1 MKVLITGGAGFIGSH
16 TADRLLKQG
25 YEVRVLD
32 SLQKPIHN
40 AIPEYLDERIEFVA
54 GSATDVRALTEA
66 LQGVDYVYHLA
77 AFQDYLPYFSKF
89 VDVNVSST
97 ARIYELIVRDNLPI
111 KKVIVASSQATLGE
125 GLYLDSDGN
134 EVLPDMRLEED
145 LKKGIWEPRPPDG
158 KEIYCARTP
167 ERISNPQNP
176 YGMSKIAEEMFA
188 LQLGKRYGIPSV
200 AMRYSIVQGSRQS
213 FYNAYSGAC
222 RIFCL
227 AFHQGKEPQIYE
239 DGNQIR
245 DFVNIHDVVDA
256 NLLVLEDDRAN
267 YEMFNVGGG
276 APITVK
282 HFAETVAEVF
292 GIKDYEPK
300 PCGKYRFGD
309 TRHIWSD
316 ISKIESLGWK
326 PTRTIYD
333 SVSEYKEWLNSAS
346 SIDNIIEYCSKKMED
361 LNVLRDVS

>member
-16 TADRLLKQG
+16 TADRLLKEG

-40 AIPEYLDERIEFVA
+40 SIPEYLDERIEFMA
-54 GSATDVRALTEA
+54 GSATDVRAITEA

-111 KKVIVASSQATLGE
+111 KKIIVASSQAALGE
-125 GLYLDSDGN
+125 GLYLDSYGN
-134 EVLPDMRLEED
+134 EVLPDTRLEEN
-145 LKKGIWEPRPPDG
+145 LKKGIFDLTAEDG
-158 KEIYCARTP
+158 GELFLAKTP

-188 LQLGKRYGIPSV
+188 LQLGKRYKIPTV

-213 FYNAYSGAC
+213 FYNAYIGAC
-222 RIFCL
+222 RIFSL

-239 DGNQIR
+239 DGNQ
-245 DFVNIHDVVDA
+245 V
-256 NLLVLEDDRAN
+256 
-267 YEMFNVGGG
+267 
-276 APITVK
+276 
-282 HFAETVAEVF
+282 
-292 GIKDYEPK
+292 
-300 PCGKYRFGD
+300 
-309 TRHIWSD
+309 
-316 ISKIESLGWK
+316 
-326 PTRTIYD
+326 
-333 SVSEYKEWLNSAS
+333 
-346 SIDNIIEYCSKKMED
+346 
-361 LNVLRDVS
+361 